1 MRNHG
6 AGHQAS
12 STGAGLRLIDIRPG
26 EVVRVTA
33 VDGGERVTS
42 RLNDMGLFAGTTVE
56 KLRGNGRGP
65 VIVRVGPCRLA
76 LGRGVAEKIVVEAV
90 R

>member
-1 MRNHG
+1 MRESRSDQRPYARG
-6 AGHQAS
+6 AD
-12 STGAGLRLIDIRPG
+12 LRLTEVRAGD
-26 EVVRVTA
+26 VVRVVA

-42 RLNDMGLFAGTTVE
+42 RLNDMGLFVGTTVE
-56 KLRGNGRGP
+56 KVRGNGRGP

-76 LGRGVAEKIVVEAV
+76 LGRGVAEKVVVETL